1 MLLAHIASLAKQ
13 TGLPQQ
19 GDGERSRQDAT
30 AKRMMTIAGI
40 GVICAMAIEALAP
53 AANSSQKGRD
63 FVPWLCLS

>member
-1 MLLAHIASLAKQ
+1 
-13 TGLPQQ
+13 
-19 GDGERSRQDAT
+19 
-30 AKRMMTIAGI
+30 MMTIAGI